1 MPPKEDLLPSYEHNK
16 LIEHIKSLDELPSD
30 QDRFATWIK
39 AGSHLKFLRQNARS
53 NELVIYG
60 DGEYSFVHAAVISND
75 LLATLGQDD
84 LLHWDG
90 TPYTSIA
97 SYVWG
102 GGRDD
107 VWMERL
113 SDSTGLRSLDG
124 ATQLVFGRT
133 FEGWSGADHTY
144 FEVNQ
149 EYTHLTGIHWRPE
162 ERAYCRFDGNGDLE
176 HVVSVTARNNNMG
189 DILCVSFSWE
199 PLEEY
204 LAATNSTLI
213 RRFDFTLLRRGNFT
227 MWPEGAETVVRE
239 DDQLFYRQKVDPG
252 AAAYT
257 TGIQLIAP
265 RRSRHAVF
273 EAMRGGRRERKYLDF
288 VALDWRNNQITKI
301 STDPKATTNYFDAHS
316 NSLPFELSPAFFKP
330 EVILKYKTDKDKY
343 TVGERDITCR
353 AAWYLKAF
361 DVNDAGQVF
370 AYICYLRDLP
380 YGEQL
385 HWQSYNEMPKAGI
398 SARAIVNDFKG
409 EFTIYRDPLG
419 EVVSILRSW
428 HGARVPWWTLKDDRL
443 VERVSTPLTKSRDEW
458 AEAFMDLAKLVVEG
472 FVTTAIRARLDK
484 LCITYGKEEQS
495 IALLERLISQGSE
508 SPEKQ
513 PLTGL
518 RTVQLIRTKVKG
530 HASGR
535 EVEALVADVVAKHET
550 FAKHFKHV
558 CAMLSEEL
566 QAVARAFA

>member
-1 MPPKEDLLPSYEHNK
+1 MPSYEHKK
-16 LIEHIKSLDELPSD
+16 LVEQIRTLDELPSD
-30 QDRFATWIK
+30 QDRFASWIK
-39 AGSHLKFLRQNARS
+39 AGSHLEFLRQNARS

-60 DGEYSFVHAAVISND
+60 SGEYTFVHAAVISND
-75 LLATLGQDD
+75 HLATLSQDD

-90 TPYTSIA
+90 APYRSIA

-113 SDSTGLRSLDG
+113 SDSSGLRSLDG

-133 FEGWSGADHTY
+133 FEGWSGADRTY

-176 HVVSVTARNNNMG
+176 HVVSVTAPVDNMA
-189 DILCVSFSWE
+189 DILCVTFAWE

-204 LAATNSTLI
+204 LTATDSTLI

-227 MWPEGAETVVRE
+227 VWPGGAATVVRE
-239 DDQLFYRQKVDPG
+239 GDHLFYRQKVDPG
-252 AAAYT
+252 VAAYT
-257 TGIQLIAP
+257 TGLQLIKPSRP
-265 RRSRHAVF
+265 RQTVF
-273 EAMRGGRRERKYLDF
+273 EGMRGGRRERKYVDF
-288 VALDWRNNQITKI
+288 IAHDWRNNQISKI

-316 NSLPFELSPAFFKP
+316 NSMPFELSPAFFRP

-343 TVGERDITCR
+343 TVAERDITCR

-385 HWQSYNEMPKAGI
+385 HWQSFNEMPKAGI
-398 SARAIVNDFKG
+398 SERAIVNDFKG
-409 EFTIYRDPLG
+409 EFTTYSDPLVA
-419 EVVSILRSW
+419 VVSTLKSW
-428 HGARVPWWTLKDDRL
+428 RDAEVPWWTLKDERL
-443 VERVSTPLTKSRDEW
+443 VDRVSTPLTKSRDEW

-472 FVTTAIRARLDK
+472 FVTAAIRAKLDK
-484 LCITYGKEEQS
+484 LGITHGKEEQS
-495 IALLERLISQGSE
+495 IALFERLISHASM
-508 SPEKQ
+508 SSEKQ

-558 CAMLSEEL
+558 CAMLAAEL
-566 QAVARAFA
+566 QAIARAFE